1 MPPISTTSFL
11 ARLAK
16 GELPQIVVLEGADSY
31 LRQSCRERLLAQ
43 AVDPAAR
50 EWGICRFSAEDGE
63 LAQALGQ
70 AQTLPMLARR
80 QVVIIAGVEA
90 LEHEDDHD
98 REAATKQ
105 LEAYISNPAPLT
117 VLILESSGLDSRM
130 KLGKILT
137 KNVLVVRTE
146 LPEDPEERVQAA
158 AQMAQQMAREE
169 KTSIEPAA
177 AQGLAE
183 SCNSDL
189 ASIRSEIAK
198 LATYVG
204 AGRPISPADVDALV
218 VSEKTYSVWQLAD
231 MLASRQRA
239 RAFAFLDNLLREGEP
254 CPAVVGAMA
263 WMYRALLQVHDLGP
277 GVTPNAAAGRLKMRY
292 STAEL
297 AVKQARKIPRR
308 QLVDGIRA
316 LYDADSQLKSAG
328 ADDRAVME
336 FLLARLTHS
345 EPEIASHR

>member
-1 MPPISTTSFL
+1 
-11 ARLAK
+11 
-16 GELPQIVVLEGADSY
+16 
-31 LRQSCRERLLAQ
+31 
-43 AVDPAAR
+43 
-50 EWGICRFSAEDGE
+50 
-63 LAQALGQ
+63 
-70 AQTLPMLARR
+70 
-80 QVVIIAGVEA
+80 
-90 LEHEDDHD
+90 
-98 REAATKQ
+98 
-105 LEAYISNPAPLT
+105 
-117 VLILESSGLDSRM
+117 
-130 KLGKILT
+130 
-137 KNVLVVRTE
+137 VVRTE

-336 FLLARLTHS
+336 FLLAR
-345 EPEIASHR
+345 